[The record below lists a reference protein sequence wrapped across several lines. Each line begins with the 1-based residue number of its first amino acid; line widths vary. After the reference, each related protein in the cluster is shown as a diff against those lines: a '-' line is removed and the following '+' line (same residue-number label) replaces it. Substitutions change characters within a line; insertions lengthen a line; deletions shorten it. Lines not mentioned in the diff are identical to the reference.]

1 VILHDPAALEE
12 GIPIT
17 DPSFYSSELL
27 CPDSLLAHIF
37 RPAAQSN
44 ETIPLLT
51 ERIGIMREVG
61 FILCA
66 VSQVTFLLISPPI
79 FIFGN
84 SICVLVELRRLVSGI
99 FRRIPQSA

>member
-1 VILHDPAALEE
+1 MTPSALEE

-27 CPDSLLAHIF
+27 CPDSLLVHIF
-37 RPAAQSN
+37 RPAAQSSN

-66 VSQVTFLLISPPI
+66 VSQVICLLISPTDI
-79 FIFGN
+79 Y
-84 SICVLVELRRLVSGI
+84 L
-99 FRRIPQSA
+99 